1 MIISNNR
8 IFALVWRIAGLIVGV
23 TGSAIMFTTSM
34 GKSMIIYFTMQT
46 NLFIVAMFCVLTV
59 LTAVQI
65 ARDGTKGEAAH
76 LNCSFQLALTFYI
89 TITFVVYW
97 TMLSWQNFQMSGSSS
112 GAALNAAN
120 YIVHGVVPIFAIIDW
135 IVFLPH
141 GRTARSAAFAWL
153 LYPAIYAVFI
163 FVRVPVPLHR
173 RRYNRRMG
181 GGGGTR
187 YGGGVLRFGTSF
199 RFCRRAN
206 SLPPIP
212 FRPRLRKKK
221 SVRLTLSRAKPH
233 SSALS
238 ATSQMRFR
246 KLGAFPRVFVLH
258 LI

>member
-153 LYPAIYAVFI
+153 LYPVIYAVFI
-163 FVRVPVPLHR
+163 FVRAEVGAPLYGTTRYPYPFIDVDIIGAWVAAVVPVMAAAFYGLGRLFVFADAQIAFR
-173 RRYNRRMG
+173 R
-181 GGGGTR
+181 
-187 YGGGVLRFGTSF
+187 F
-199 RFCRRAN
+199 RSVPAYE
-206 SLPPIP
+206 
-212 FRPRLRKKK
+212 RKKA
-221 SVRLTLSRAKPH
+221 SD
-233 SSALS
+233 
-238 ATSQMRFR
+238 
-246 KLGAFPRVFVLH
+246 
-258 LI
+258 